1 MPAKDKGKGK
11 GKGKQK
17 GTQSP
22 DRDVGGKGS
31 RSDDRHRSQISLDSQ
46 LLEALKTMVGRAEA
60 NPAGIL
66 GRLRG
71 LVEQAAKGHLQ
82 GPKRKNKARK
92 DKNKRAV
99 PRQSPGDASTPVAP
113 SRASSLSSLVPSMWG
128 SGEISSV
135 SQCKAALENGTRPNG
150 KVVFVQHEHVAAE
163 LLDLGRLHN
172 IKGEFMVM
180 VPFGMEVPGHE
191 ASEQSFQYVV
201 EDGKQRLL
209 KVDVYLIG
217 QRPDYVDRRVVKST
231 AQVNVTPLD
240 LVTFWA
246 QIPQSC
252 VQPAVWKVILN
263 GPVAHLK
270 QWCAMCG
277 QGCFHSTFA
286 WKRNT
291 YKTKEGKDE
300 VILEGFLKV
309 PTAKA
314 TEVLNHS
321 GRAGLFLER
330 TRQEQPRRDPV
341 EWIPPLAE
349 ETSAGYYARVWAGR
363 NGNGVAFRR
372 GGGSWLG
379 VRQKTFTPK
388 RRLWKVTKVP
398 QLWGETELIEA
409 LEGIGATEVEA
420 HSGPKRRG
428 GFWLMYFQ
436 YPQDDGTGI
445 HGFECGGQTMWFSYM
460 TGRNVTVKD
469 QRKVSPGAWTS
480 LRPTVP
486 RAETDSKEEAGETL
500 EAREGPELLSSGE
513 QHQMDVDST
522 KKEPGKR
529 PAASPAKPPSKV
541 ARAVKMP
548 TKEQDFDLID
558 CGAAGQCGFNVIA
571 LGKACAGKGRKEV
584 DEKRTQAALMGT
596 TLRAT
601 LSAYL
606 RRHPDLVQYFVK
618 DAGTADQND
627 GPAPSTWDEFCQ
639 AVLRPKFWIDAL
651 CIMALARRLQ
661 ARVVVLVWS
670 EGSWSNKHFFGK
682 PGDPLVVMAFKD
694 HHYQLVVPKQGK
706 EFPPEWSSNSEH
718 WGIEELS
725 GQGRGGTRSTVSASS
740 WLPPST
746 RVSSVSRRSSS
757 KPPSSRL
764 KFSARPSSWIPPSSS
779 SGSRKQVEANAVS
792 SPPSPSAA
800 VTQDS
805 EGDRDQHASARHLGE
820 PVELAKG
827 SKMLWWPCPLCP
839 FRLYRVA
846 GDEVHNN
853 GLCKRKKL
861 HCEVIH
867 GVPAPPAARGSV
879 GAVMQQLQARAANL
893 KSSYRSAIK
902 WMRGQKW
909 AFAHRMAGKVRWDK
923 CGAYETWVDHCVQC
937 AKVFRLA
944 HVAGGYCLRHP
955 DLKHIPTDSASS
967 VRTETRLGPREV
979 LNTEVNWRGKAK
991 ASKEGARL
999 AGSASC
1005 RRLGRILF
1013 RSMRSP
1019 MWVRCVGNLRG
1030 GSREGLVWSGNLSS
1044 WRLHAKW
1051 FLDEAVAHHV
1061 DVACLQ
1067 ETQLSHI
1074 MLPGAASLAARS
1086 GYHLWAIPAPATR
1099 RGGVAILVR
1108 QDLPTR
1114 VMRETS
1120 ASTGQLLVAEVELN
1134 GCPVQVASVYS
1145 SVNETAVSDSV
1156 LDWARTLRDRPAIV
1170 AGDFNKLA
1178 RDEDFL
1184 GNLTDLDFA
1193 VQARGGH
1200 RTSPSPID
1208 FIFVKNIHGA
1218 GGGVCAEHQLEDHD
1232 LLWLSVA
1239 RVPSRPRMLRMLE
1252 HPKLRPPQTST
1263 DMPAVDAPF
1272 DDDGWRQLLDEGDVE
1287 AAWLLLSR
1295 AAEDQLRRCGRV
1307 VGSERHPRGSL
1318 PKVVPSTSRIGAGQ
1332 SHRERQLRRSVR
1344 LAQEV
1349 RRASSSPIPAD
1360 LARKLGTALRRE
1372 GGDPKLVQ
1380 QRRWREIEQYFHGL
1394 LNALLQAENRQAL
1407 SEWRQRVQNPSQAI
1421 AWVKND
1427 VRPPLVVDVEEGTRA
1442 GPSAVAEAMRSWWS
1456 SLWSTTAAQDLDHL
1470 RERLDNMCR
1479 AAGRNVSPD
1488 QLQPL
1493 QAADL
1498 QAVLRSMLPKAT
1510 GLDGWEAQALLA
1522 LTPLMFDRF
1531 VFFLQEVERLQQWPD
1546 ALCAWRVVY
1555 IPKKISRNPGS
1566 YRPIAVGAIL
1576 YRAWAKLR
1584 ASQVARKFSSSFAPT
1599 QGGGRGVPDAPVL
1612 VMDIL
1617 QRQHE
1622 GWVYGAAFDL
1632 EKAFDSMH
1640 SDLAVDVMLRHGLH
1654 PSVAGDPF
1662 SPWAL
1667 SLWMGL
1673 LVQEAL
1679 RNLFPRAFVD
1689 KPVVLGHMVGSAE
1702 SDNPEED
1709 KAFRWTVARSL
1720 MVPKLAWHY
1729 GTGRV
1734 PSTKASSEYK
1744 ALLKA
1749 ALQGRAQGSR
1759 HSWELRLAFQL
1770 GYQGDLLTCAALTF
1784 FRVFTKWLRMPGL
1797 LPASSPSTFESAIS
1811 SPRASVFERAAAR
1824 LGFQALQPP
1833 RRRDPQSRTWVWI
1846 CMGAQVSLPGLVGII
1861 TTGWGG
1867 RGLLIYRLLAANRV
1881 EKKFHPEDISERR
1894 VKKKFHPEVFFCS
1907 IRSLAAASAGFNG

>member
-1 MPAKDKGKGK
+1 MAAFVGLSGDVTESLQYMWASCFVQKVGGLSGALRGGASPDSQVLAGLQALLASFEMPAKDKGKGK

-955 DLKHIPTDSASS
+955 DLKHIPFDKRRAEVYNRSRRG
-967 VRTETRLGPREV
+967 RTRPSLEDRQRLFRANRDE
-979 LNTEVNWRGKAK
+979 
-991 ASKEGARL
+991 ARPK
-999 AGSASC
+999 GSAQH
-1005 RRLGRILF
+1005 R
-1013 RSMRSP
+1013 
-1019 MWVRCVGNLRG
+1019 
-1030 GSREGLVWSGNLSS
+1030 
-1044 WRLHAKW
+1044 
-1051 FLDEAVAHHV
+1051 
-1061 DVACLQ
+1061 
-1067 ETQLSHI
+1067 
-1074 MLPGAASLAARS
+1074 
-1086 GYHLWAIPAPATR
+1086 
-1099 RGGVAILVR
+1099 
-1108 QDLPTR
+1108 
-1114 VMRETS
+1114 
-1120 ASTGQLLVAEVELN
+1120 GQLARQSKGEQR
-1134 GCPVQVASVYS
+1134 GRS
-1145 SVNETAVSDSV
+1145 SGRLRKLQKAGQNPLPQYAVSDV
-1156 LDWARTLRDRPAIV
+1156 GPL
-1170 AGDFNKLA
+1170 
-1178 RDEDFL
+1178 
-1184 GNLTDLDFA
+1184 
-1193 VQARGGH
+1193 
-1200 RTSPSPID
+1200 
-1208 FIFVKNIHGA
+1208 
-1218 GGGVCAEHQLEDHD
+1218 
-1232 LLWLSVA
+1232 
-1239 RVPSRPRMLRMLE
+1239 
-1252 HPKLRPPQTST
+1252 
-1263 DMPAVDAPF
+1263 
-1272 DDDGWRQLLDEGDVE
+1272 
-1287 AAWLLLSR
+1287 
-1295 AAEDQLRRCGRV
+1295 CG
-1307 VGSERHPRGSL
+1307 
-1318 PKVVPSTSRIGAGQ
+1318 
-1332 SHRERQLRRSVR
+1332 
-1344 LAQEV
+1344 
-1349 RRASSSPIPAD
+1349 
-1360 LARKLGTALRRE
+1360 
-1372 GGDPKLVQ
+1372 
-1380 QRRWREIEQYFHGL
+1380 
-1394 LNALLQAENRQAL
+1394 
-1407 SEWRQRVQNPSQAI
+1407 
-1421 AWVKND
+1421 
-1427 VRPPLVVDVEEGTRA
+1427 
-1442 GPSAVAEAMRSWWS
+1442 
-1456 SLWSTTAAQDLDHL
+1456 
-1470 RERLDNMCR
+1470 
-1479 AAGRNVSPD
+1479 
-1488 QLQPL
+1488 
-1493 QAADL
+1493 
-1498 QAVLRSMLPKAT
+1498 
-1510 GLDGWEAQALLA
+1510 
-1522 LTPLMFDRF
+1522 
-1531 VFFLQEVERLQQWPD
+1531 
-1546 ALCAWRVVY
+1546 
-1555 IPKKISRNPGS
+1555 
-1566 YRPIAVGAIL
+1566 
-1576 YRAWAKLR
+1576 
-1584 ASQVARKFSSSFAPT
+1584 
-1599 QGGGRGVPDAPVL
+1599 
-1612 VMDIL
+1612 
-1617 QRQHE
+1617 
-1622 GWVYGAAFDL
+1622 
-1632 EKAFDSMH
+1632 
-1640 SDLAVDVMLRHGLH
+1640 
-1654 PSVAGDPF
+1654 
-1662 SPWAL
+1662 
-1667 SLWMGL
+1667 
-1673 LVQEAL
+1673 
-1679 RNLFPRAFVD
+1679 
-1689 KPVVLGHMVGSAE
+1689 
-1702 SDNPEED
+1702 
-1709 KAFRWTVARSL
+1709 
-1720 MVPKLAWHY
+1720 
-1729 GTGRV
+1729 
-1734 PSTKASSEYK
+1734 
-1744 ALLKA
+1744 
-1749 ALQGRAQGSR
+1749 
-1759 HSWELRLAFQL
+1759 
-1770 GYQGDLLTCAALTF
+1770 
-1784 FRVFTKWLRMPGL
+1784 
-1797 LPASSPSTFESAIS
+1797 
-1811 SPRASVFERAAAR
+1811 
-1824 LGFQALQPP
+1824 
-1833 RRRDPQSRTWVWI
+1833 
-1846 CMGAQVSLPGLVGII
+1846 
-1861 TTGWGG
+1861 
-1867 RGLLIYRLLAANRV
+1867 
-1881 EKKFHPEDISERR
+1881 
-1894 VKKKFHPEVFFCS
+1894 
-1907 IRSLAAASAGFNG
+1907 